1 MEYLVKTNSIGGLT
15 EEQFF
20 NFCQEN
26 DMLKL
31 ERNANGEILIMSP
44 TGNVTSWYN
53 LQIGAALYNWNKSQ
67 KKPGIVLDSN
77 GGITL
82 PNNAIRSPDASYIS
96 PEQWN
101 KLSAADRKRFA
112 HVCPDFIIEL
122 LSESDHLKALQ
133 TKMEEYMQNGCRLAW
148 LINPKNRETV
158 IYRQDGTKATISFDS
173 PLSGEGVLPGFTILF
188 SEIFTEVD

>member
-1 MEYLVKTNSIGGLT
+1 MEYLVKTNSIGGMT
-15 EEQFF
+15 EDQFF

-31 ERNANGEILIMSP
+31 ERNANGEIIIMSP
-44 TGNVTSWYN
+44 TGNVTSWHN
-53 LQIGAALYNWNKSQ
+53 LQISAALYNWNKSQ
-67 KKPGIVLDSN
+67 SKPGILLDSN
-77 GGITL
+77 GGVTL
-82 PNNAIRSPDASYIS
+82 PNNAVRSPDASYIS

-101 KLSAADRKRFA
+101 KLSADDRKKFA

-148 LINPKNRETV
+148 LINPKNRETI
-158 IYRQDGTKATISFDS
+158 IYRQNGTKAAISFDS
-173 PLSGEGVLPGFTILF
+173 PLSGEGVLSGFTILF
-188 SEIFTEVD
+188 SEIFTELD